1 MEYFE
6 SIVDYLL
13 THLVGVVLSLA
24 KGAIVFFIGW
34 KLAKWIVK
42 VIKRSKAFQKLDDGL
57 ETFVASFIE
66 IILKALV
73 IVSVVAIMGVN
84 LSAGVTAL
92 ASVGLTFGLAFQ
104 GALSN
109 FAGGFI
115 ILVFRPFKVGD
126 YIDTHADSGTVESIA
141 IFHTK
146 LRTPDNKIV
155 SIPNGTLSN
164 TAIVNYSEKDTR
176 RVDFAFVVDYDTD
189 VAKAKEILEIIA
201 NSQPTLLADQPVVC
215 KVSALDNT
223 GVKLILRFWVKSGD
237 YWDTTFAVN
246 EQVNRIFRENG
257 IVIPYPQ
264 VTLSSRNNNK

>member
-1 MEYFE
+1 MDYIQ
-6 SIVDYLL
+6 SVVDYLL
-13 THLVGVVLSLA
+13 THLVSVVISLV
-24 KGAIVFFIGW
+24 KGGLVFFIGW

-42 VIKRSKAFQKLDDGL
+42 IIKRSKTFQRLDDGI

-126 YIDTHADSGTVESIA
+126 YIDTHSDSGTVESIA

-146 LRTPDNKIV
+146 LRTPDNKIISV
-155 SIPNGTLSN
+155 PNGTLSN
-164 TAIVNYSEKDTR
+164 ASIINYSEMSTR
-176 RVDFAFVVDYDTD
+176 RVDFTFAVDYDTD
-189 VAKAKEILEIIA
+189 VEKAKSILENIA
-201 NSQPTLLADQPVVC
+201 RSQSTLLADQPIVC
-215 KVSALDNT
+215 KIASFGDNSIN
-223 GVKLILRFWVKSGD
+223 LILRFWVNSGD

-246 EQVNRIFRENG
+246 EQVNREFHENG
-257 IVIPYPQ
+257 IVIPFPQ
-264 VTLSSRNNNK
+264 ITLSNRKDNQ